1 MLTDVPDPP
10 GEPTPHL
17 PATTQ
22 AALSRDYYRSLMEN
36 LDQQCR
42 DRCADAGLGATDAA
56 LHRRAVI
63 GGHNWLTH
71 APPSYF
77 ARDKLTV
84 KGPRANTDVGAPV
97 DATYLCGGARA
108 G

>member
-1 MLTDVPDPP
+1 MNTI
-10 GEPTPHL
+10 
-17 PATTQ
+17 AA
-22 AALSRDYYRSLMEN
+22 AALLVTTN
-36 LDQQCR
+36 ALQ
-42 DRCADAGLGATDAA
+42 LWKKPVAA
-56 LHRRAVI
+56 PPSAPAIAAVDDHRRAVI

-97 DATYLCGGARA
+97 DATRPLVKLGDVAVGSWSCSEGG
-108 G
+108 